1 MFRIGNS
8 VRKFLGRC
16 YRIPLQ
22 YAKNRQ
28 VFKKIIDLSS
38 YSITYY
44 SILQQR
50 IVSETDVMGLVESGD
65 IIKVNNLI
73 GQLQLQPRL
82 DALSKQYFNIDY
94 EQLSDIH
101 KFQSVEQVVDNSL
114 SAKDSTAALVL
125 QTSIM
130 YRLLQPHTQSSYL
143 ELQPNLR
150 LHLPYSKVKSKEAY
164 IESKMGRGK
173 INPHGQHKDS
183 WRFHP
188 KNTLNVWVS
197 LTEANDKNGMAILPQ
212 SANYHP
218 KYNAIER
225 EMVPGMKTYPSL
237 QYVTDMAAGDALIF
251 HAELLHG
258 SIINMSHQTR
268 AAFSMRC
275 TMSKPEFHRD
285 KQYNYIKVQNKRFS
299 NLSWAKIWSIGSFV
313 SESKDYLYAPLEKH
327 NSSITPVEIDDN
339 KIKLM
344 VNGQLKSFP
353 RKCPH
358 AGADMM
364 NGELNNKGEL
374 LCPSHRMCLAGK
386 VCG

>member
-1 MFRIGNS
+1 M
-8 VRKFLGRC
+8 K
-16 YRIPLQ
+16 
-22 YAKNRQ
+22 
-28 VFKKIIDLSS
+28 
-38 YSITYY
+38 
-44 SILQQR
+44 
-50 IVSETDVMGLVESGD
+50 VM
-65 IIKVNNLI
+65 K
-73 GQLQLQPRL
+73 
-82 DALSKQYFNIDY
+82 
-94 EQLSDIH
+94 
-101 KFQSVEQVVDNSL
+101 
-114 SAKDSTAALVL
+114 
-125 QTSIM
+125 TS
-130 YRLLQPHTQSSYL
+130 
-143 ELQPNLR
+143 NLR
-150 LHLPYSKVKSKEAY
+150 SQNSHIDVVEKQERTS
-164 IESKMGRGK
+164 
-173 INPHGQHKDS
+173 
-183 WRFHP
+183 
-188 KNTLNVWVS
+188 TS
-197 LTEANDKNGMAILPQ
+197 LLT
-212 SANYHP
+212 S
-218 KYNAIER
+218 
-225 EMVPGMKTYPSL
+225 
-237 QYVTDMAAGDALIF
+237 
-251 HAELLHG
+251 
-258 SIINMSHQTR
+258 SIINMSRQTR